1 MATYE
6 IRFVTEAARQRD
18 SLPAGARRELEKAL
32 KEMKANP
39 FKKGK
44 KGANEV
50 WYWDFGGTGQI
61 MYLVSN
67 RIVTVTVL
75 RLTYV

>member
-6 IRFVTEAARQRD
+6 IRFVTEAVRRRE
-18 SLPAGARRELEKAL
+18 SLPAAARRELEKAL
-32 KEMKANP
+32 EEMRANP
-39 FKKGK
+39 FEKGK
-44 KGANEV
+44 KGAHEV
-50 WYWDFGGTGQI
+50 WYWDFGRTGQI

-75 RLTYV
+75 RLTYI

>member
-18 SLPAGARRELEKAL
+18 ALPAAARRELEEAL
-32 KEMKANP
+32 SALRENP
-39 FKKGK
+39 FAQGTKGK
-44 KGANEV
+44 DEV
-50 WYWDFGGTGQI
+50 WYRDFGRTGQI

-67 RIVTVTVL
+67 RIATVTVL

>member
-1 MATYE
+1 MGTYE
-6 IRFVTEAARQRD
+6 VRFVTEAARQRD
-18 SLPAGARRELEKAL
+18 SLPAGPRRELEETL
-32 KEMKANP
+32 KEIRANP
-39 FKKGK
+39 FRKGR
-44 KGANEV
+44 KGSDEV
-50 WYWDFGGTGQI
+50 WYQDFGRTGQI

>member
-18 SLPAGARRELEKAL
+18 SLPASGRKELEKAL
-32 KEMKANP
+32 GEMKRNP

-44 KGANEV
+44 KGMDEV
-50 WYWDFGGTGQI
+50 WYWDFGRTGQI

>member
-18 SLPAGARRELEKAL
+18 SLPAGPRRELEEAL
-32 KEMKANP
+32 KEIQANP
-39 FKKGK
+39 FRKGK
-44 KGANEV
+44 KGSNEV
-50 WYWDFGGTGQI
+50 WYRDFGSAGQI